1 MRPAGRATPWDRAK
15 PGRELQPPTSPGTP
29 RPPQGGWWVSGGEA
43 GGSGARVRLGLP
55 SWGAPSWQW
64 ACGFS
69 QGLVA
74 GVMGW
79 LQARHPSL
87 AEAAP
92 GLRLLLPA
100 VWDESCRGGE
110 SPASPHPP
118 PPPALVTLVAWQHRL
133 RFLTHP
139 SAQQRRYGCS
149 VFCKGRAA
157 WGASKGLGRDRQH
170 RGLERVPKSD
180 SSAPRVP
187 SQARCWMTFVQA
199 PNPLGRLGPRA
210 RGKQSAAGIWLGSIS
225 SVQPEE
231 FQLSQFWKAPACGA
245 AGRLCRQPH
254 PTAPASLQLPQ
265 YSMAGRSL
273 GLR

>member
-118 PPPALVTLVAWQHRL
+118 PPRPWS
-133 RFLTHP
+133 P
-139 SAQQRRYGCS
+139 
-149 VFCKGRAA
+149 
-157 WGASKGLGRDRQH
+157 W
-170 RGLERVPKSD
+170 
-180 SSAPRVP
+180 
-187 SQARCWMTFVQA
+187 
-199 PNPLGRLGPRA
+199 
-210 RGKQSAAGIWLGSIS
+210 WLGSIGCAS
-225 SVQPEE
+225 SPIPPHNSGAMAAQCSAREE
-231 FQLSQFWKAPACGA
+231 QHGGRPRAWGGTDSTGDLKGSPRVTPVLRVSLPKPD
-245 AGRLCRQPH
+245 AG
-254 PTAPASLQLPQ
+254 
-265 YSMAGRSL
+265 
-273 GLR
+273 